1 MKTSEAEAKNGEKY
15 FQFSTNFRP
24 FPHSIIRDKN
34 FITFLGKN
42 EKKSLEEGFCR
53 ESLPI
58 VAHVNS

>member
-1 MKTSEAEAKNGEKY
+1 MVKKY